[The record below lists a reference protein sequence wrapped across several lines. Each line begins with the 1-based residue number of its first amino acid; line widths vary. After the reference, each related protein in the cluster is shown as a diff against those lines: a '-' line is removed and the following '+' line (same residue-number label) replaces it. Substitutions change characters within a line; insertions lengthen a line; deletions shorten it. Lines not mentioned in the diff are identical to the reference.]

1 MSSDNTAETCAV
13 DEQTLAE
20 ACGAEMYQKDHAAK
34 ALGVSLQEIGPGFA
48 RMTMTVRDDM
58 LNSHAMCHGGM
69 IFALA
74 DCAFAYSCN
83 GRNQVTVAAGCSI
96 DYINPARAGD
106 SLLAVARER
115 SLERRTGIYDVT
127 VTNQDDT
134 IIAHFRGR
142 SHRIGGEVVPGLG
155 SGN

>member
-1 MSSDNTAETCAV
+1 MNSENTTDNRAI
-13 DEQTLAE
+13 DGLTLAE
-20 ACGAEMYQKDHAAK
+20 ACGDEMYQKDHAAK
-34 ALGVSLQEIGPGFA
+34 ALGVSLREIGPGYA

-106 SLLAVARER
+106 NLVAVARER

-127 VTNQDDT
+127 VTNQDNT

-142 SHRIGGEVVPGLG
+142 SHCIGGDVVPELG